1 MGSYWAATQQRCYTT
16 PCAGFLV
23 MKDLKQKV
31 QWLEDVQKMELGVEP
46 TLSA

>member
-1 MGSYWAATQQRCYTT
+1 
-16 PCAGFLV
+16 